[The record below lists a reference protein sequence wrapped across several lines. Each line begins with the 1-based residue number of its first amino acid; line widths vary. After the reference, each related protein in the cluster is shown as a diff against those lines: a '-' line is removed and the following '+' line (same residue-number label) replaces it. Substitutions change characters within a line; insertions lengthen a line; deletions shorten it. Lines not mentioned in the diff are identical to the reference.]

1 MQQLIKEKDVI
12 TFERQQDWEHGGG
25 AGGGVRGRKVMEEI
39 M

>member
-12 TFERQQDWEHGGG
+12 TFERQQDWEHRAEGGE
-25 AGGGVRGRKVMEEI
+25 VRGRKEMEDI